1 MNVSPDALP
10 DLGYTLDEELPHDQ
24 LVPFVQTYCRKRN
37 PYTVFYWAFNL
48 ALILLFLI
56 LLFRQP
62 RAALSTSL
70 NQAALGMALFLL
82 VLLPVHE
89 WLHGLAYKHFGASRV
104 TFVAQWRQLV
114 FYCLADRFVANSTE
128 LLVVAL
134 TPFVVINTL
143 LIAGMALATPPLFW
157 ALFGALILHTGGCF
171 GDVGMVSYFYTNRHR
186 NPCTY
191 DDAQQHKSFF
201 FVRA

>member
-1 MNVSPDALP
+1 MNVSPDALS
-10 DLGYTLDEELPHDQ
+10 DLGYTLDKALPHDQ

-37 PYTVFYWAFNL
+37 PYTIGYWAFNVGL
-48 ALILLFLI
+48 GLLFLV

-62 RAALSTSL
+62 RAALATSL
-70 NQAALGMALFLL
+70 SQAALGMVLFLL
-82 VLLPVHE
+82 VLLPLHE
-89 WLHGLAYKHFGASRV
+89 WLHGLVYKRVGASRV
-104 TFVAQWRQLV
+104 SFVAQWRQLV

-128 LLVVAL
+128 LVVVAL

-143 LIAGMALATPPLFW
+143 LIAGMALAAPPLFW
-157 ALFGALILHTGGCF
+157 TLFGALILHTGGCF

-191 DDAQQHKSFF
+191 DDAQLRTSFF